1 MSYNPMS
8 LAGKTILVTGAS
20 SGIGRAIA
28 IECSKLGASV
38 IATGRNEERLAETL
52 TLLDGE
58 GHSSFAV
65 DLSTEDGLS
74 ALVADLP
81 KLDGVAHVAGIS
93 DICPAPFISAE
104 KLDRMLDVNLKSP
117 ILLQARLL
125 QGRKIAKNA
134 SLVFMASVAGIQGAV
149 GNAMYASAK
158 AGVIAYMRVLTREL
172 ASKKIRANC
181 ILPAM
186 IETPMTLGEG
196 VVFSKEQYEDDVKR
210 YPLGRY
216 GKPEEVAHLAAF
228 LLSNAASWITGCN
241 YVIDGGLTRR

>member
-1 MSYNPMS
+1 MS
-8 LAGKTILVTGAS
+8 LKGKTILVTGAS

-52 TLLDGE
+52 AQMVGE
-58 GHSSFAV
+58 GHQTIAV
-65 DLSTEDGLS
+65 DLATDDGIA
-74 ALVADLP
+74 ALVSQMP

-93 DICPAPFISAE
+93 DICPAPFISSE
-104 KLDRMLDVNLKSP
+104 KLDKMLDVNLKSP

-134 SLVFMASVAGIQGAV
+134 SLVFMASVAGIQGAI

-158 AGVIAYMRVLTREL
+158 AGLMAYMRVLTREL
-172 ASKKIRANC
+172 ASRKIRSNC
-181 ILPAM
+181 VLPAM
-186 IETPMTLGEG
+186 IETPMTLGDG
-196 VVFSKEQYEDDVKR
+196 VVFSKEQYEEDVKR

-228 LLSNAASWITGCN
+228 LLSDAASWISGSN